1 MSAALEHE
9 LPQGEDSVLYPT
21 AWYLACIQ
29 HSRNIEWMNK
39 CRHGSCLRKAYIFPG
54 ETNSKHTEKRQK
66 GPSRKANSRR
76 KIWWKRRSNRGCC
89 LLQRTVAEAPWQ
101 EFTTGPILG
110 GCGNW
115 EKQKSFLGVSESI
128 RHLPK
133 VTQLIMVGPELRPRS
148 DWFHSPLCAE
158 EDYGQRLSWKEKRT
172 QVTDGQMKREHSA
185 PLEKDHRLL

>member
-1 MSAALEHE
+1 MVLAFVKLTFSRERQTANTQRKDRKDHPEKE
-9 LPQGEDSVLYPT
+9 TQGEKSD
-21 AWYLACIQ
+21 
-29 HSRNIEWMNK
+29 K
-39 CRHGSCLRKAYIFPG
+39 
-54 ETNSKHTEKRQK
+54 KR
-66 GPSRKANSRR
+66 S
-76 KIWWKRRSNRGCC
+76 SNQGCC
-89 LLQRTVAEAPWQ
+89 LLQRTVTEAPWQ
-101 EFTTGPILG
+101 EFTAGPILR

-148 DWFHSPLCAE
+148 DWFHGPLCAE

-172 QVTDGQMKREHSA
+172 HVTDGQMKREHSG

>member
-1 MSAALEHE
+1 MSAALEHDSLRARILSYIPCLVSGLYSALKKYWMDE
-9 LPQGEDSVLYPT
+9 QMRAYGSLPCQSLHFQERLTANTQRKDRKDHPESKLKEKNLMKKEDAT
-21 AWYLACIQ
+21 
-29 HSRNIEWMNK
+29 
-39 CRHGSCLRKAYIFPG
+39 G
-54 ETNSKHTEKRQK
+54 
-66 GPSRKANSRR
+66 
-76 KIWWKRRSNRGCC
+76 GCC

-101 EFTTGPILG
+101 EFTAGPILG

-115 EKQKSFLGVSESI
+115 EKQKSFLSVSESI

-133 VTQLIMVGPELRPRS
+133 VTQLIMMGPELRPRS

-185 PLEKDHRLL
+185 FHLKRP